1 MRVLSVKASCFAHA
15 TEEVERVKQALA
27 NIFPFEVEVKHS
39 EARGQF
45 GNPIVILEAEV
56 TRQREIRAFLNM
68 LMDALPEEELE
79 RLREE
84 VEQRFEQGRF
94 YIRLDKMKAY
104 LGRLRLGQGLQVVLV
119 VTSYPY
125 NEDEIKAEL
134 KKLLGR

>member
-15 TEEVERVKQALA
+15 TEEVERVKLALT
-27 NIFPFEVEVKHS
+27 NIFPIEVEVKQSH
-39 EARGQF
+39 ARGQF
-45 GNPIVILEAEV
+45 GNPIAILEAEL
-56 TRQREIRAFLNM
+56 TRQREIRAFLKR
-68 LMDALPEEELE
+68 LTEALPEEELK

-94 YIRLDKMKAY
+94 YIRLDKMQAY
-104 LGRLRLGQGLQVVLV
+104 LGKLRLGQGLQVVLV

-125 NEDEIKAEL
+125 NEDEIKEGI